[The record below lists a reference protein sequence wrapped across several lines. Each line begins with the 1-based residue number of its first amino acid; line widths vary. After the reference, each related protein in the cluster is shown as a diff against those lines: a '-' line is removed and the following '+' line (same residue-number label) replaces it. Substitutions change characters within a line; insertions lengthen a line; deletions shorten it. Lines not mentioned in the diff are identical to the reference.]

1 MSEYISKQEAI
12 KIADSYMSEDAM
24 DIREEITLLPT
35 ADVRENVHGEWRRDF
50 DGNEFYWYCTHCKTE
65 YYEEDLL
72 MGGNVLPRF
81 CPICGCDMRKGETN
95 G

>member
-35 ADVRENVHGEWRRDF
+35 ADVIPKEKYDKLLKNATILAEEEIVRCKDCKNHGKFMGWCGTSKPDDYCSYGERKENEQIH
-50 DGNEFYWYCTHCKTE
+50 
-65 YYEEDLL
+65 
-72 MGGNVLPRF
+72 
-81 CPICGCDMRKGETN
+81 
-95 G
+95 